1 MASEA
6 FTRTLTTLYS
16 TTLLS
21 LFTVIQLTL
30 LARSKYV
37 QSVVLKERDE
47 RIREKFE
54 AEFSLTN
61 IMLGRGRGLEELL
74 SGDMNALL
82 EDGEEPVEG
91 ISEEVESKFLTMS
104 WWMLHV
110 GWKDI
115 GERVRRGV
123 EEVFDGYVPF
133 GCTA

>member
-1 MASEA
+1 M
-6 FTRTLTTLYS
+6 
-16 TTLLS
+16 
-21 LFTVIQLTL
+21 
-30 LARSKYV
+30 
-37 QSVVLKERDE
+37 RD
-47 RIREKFE
+47 KFE

-82 EDGEEPVEG
+82 EDGEEAVEG
-91 ISEEVESKFLTMS
+91 ISEEAESKFLTMS

-133 GCTA
+133 H

>member
-1 MASEA
+1 MTPEA

-37 QSVVLKERDE
+37 QSVILKEREE
-47 RIREKFE
+47 RMRDKFE

-82 EDGEEPVEG
+82 EDGEEAVEG
-91 ISEEVESKFLTMS
+91 ISEEAESKFLTMS

-133 GCTA
+133 H

>member
-1 MASEA
+1 M
-6 FTRTLTTLYS
+6 
-16 TTLLS
+16 
-21 LFTVIQLTL
+21 
-30 LARSKYV
+30 
-37 QSVVLKERDE
+37 LKERDE

-74 SGDMNALL
+74 SGDMGALL

-91 ISEEVESKFLTMS
+91 ISEEVESKFLTIS

-123 EEVFDGYVPF
+123 EEVFDGYVSVLLSSQV
-133 GCTA
+133 